1 MESKE
6 PRPLINDPLAET
18 LAGPKAMEAAKTR
31 AQKAPEGSGRK
42 YKIGMMAI
50 RTKWF
55 DDQLEAALGMPSTVN
70 STTTDYIYRPNLS
83 SLPPPPSSSKPSSPT
98 SSRSLLPRQVVV
110 LGAGMDTRPWRLHL
124 PSSLSWFEVDNADVL
139 ETKRTI
145 LTEAGAEFGDVFG
158 SPMHRSSS
166 ANTLMADKIG
176 RLGHGSART
185 AIPLRAEMWEG
196 VVADLSVPGWSGALA
211 NSGHRPSQPTIWVL
225 EGLLMYLEPVAVNAL
240 FKEMASASAPGSL
253 AVFMSVTEDVLS
265 DIKSKGPSSS
275 ELMKSWKFG
284 CPRDPE
290 EWLRGVGWKVELT
303 MTRADMASALRLD
316 PNMCTFRADKEWQQA
331 RRSLFMVATPVED
344 GGGG

>member
-1 MESKE
+1 
-6 PRPLINDPLAET
+6 
-18 LAGPKAMEAAKTR
+18 
-31 AQKAPEGSGRK
+31 
-42 YKIGMMAI
+42 
-50 RTKWF
+50 
-55 DDQLEAALGMPSTVN
+55 
-70 STTTDYIYRPNLS
+70 
-83 SLPPPPSSSKPSSPT
+83 
-98 SSRSLLPRQVVV
+98 
-110 LGAGMDTRPWRLHL
+110 MDTRPWRLHL
-124 PSSLSWFEVDNADVL
+124 PSSLSWFEVDNTDVL
-139 ETKRTI
+139 EAKRAI

-185 AIPLRAEMWEG
+185 TFPLRAEMWEG

-225 EGLLMYLEPVAVNAL
+225 EGLLMYLEPAAVNAL
-240 FKEMASASAPGSL
+240 FKEMAAASAPGSL

-265 DIKSKGPSSS
+265 DIKSKGSSSS

-316 PNMCTFRADKEWQQA
+316 PNVCTFRADKEWQQA
-331 RRSLFMVATPVED
+331 RRSLFMVATPVE
-344 GGGG
+344 GKRGE